1 MDLALAVLEKYL
13 QTKNPAALVKFWQLY
28 PKPVPSWH
36 LTMMNDQPRNQFYE
50 KEIISKCE
58 GKIVLDVGCGSGLLT
73 QYALEAGAKHVYSI
87 ELDPVLQTCF
97 KHAFKK
103 EIEEGRVTLIA
114 KPSQELNQEDL
125 KAGAPEVVIHEIFG
139 FALFNEGVIETFT
152 DLFKRNL
159 INPSMKFIPQ
169 KFSLWAALHNQPF
182 ESKIKD
188 PKYSDQFWFL
198 EDISHYGIPMNQT
211 NDQNQLS
218 VDVSSGMELH
228 SIDLKN
234 LSEKIEAE
242 NEFEATTDGNMLRV
256 WFKLIGEHSTLSTDL
271 KENPG
276 NHWGNN
282 KYFLKF
288 QAGKVLIKSS
298 YKDRRFLPYVK

>member
-1 MDLALAVLEKYL
+1 ME
-13 QTKNPAALVKFWQLY
+13 
-28 PKPVPSWH
+28 
-36 LTMMNDQPRNQFYE
+36 
-50 KEIISKCE
+50 
-58 GKIVLDVGCGSGLLT
+58 
-73 QYALEAGAKHVYSI
+73 
-87 ELDPVLQTCF
+87 
-97 KHAFKK
+97 
-103 EIEEGRVTLIA
+103 
-114 KPSQELNQEDL
+114 
-125 KAGAPEVVIHEIFG
+125 
-139 FALFNEGVIETFT
+139 
-152 DLFKRNL
+152 
-159 INPSMKFIPQ
+159 FIPQ

-256 WFKLIGEHSTLSTDL
+256 WFKLVGEHSTLSTDL

-288 QAGKVLIKSS
+288 QSGKVLLKSS
-298 YKDRRFLPYVK
+298 YKDRRFLPHVKK